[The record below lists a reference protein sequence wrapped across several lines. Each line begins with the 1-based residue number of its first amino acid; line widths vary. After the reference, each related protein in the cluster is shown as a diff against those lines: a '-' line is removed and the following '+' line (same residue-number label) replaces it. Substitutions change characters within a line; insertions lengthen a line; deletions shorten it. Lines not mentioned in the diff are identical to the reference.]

1 MDKLTKPQ
9 LKKLA
14 GEMLRLERKLHT
26 EGTLTDEEHSRL
38 QRLHSAHGGGL
49 FDSIKEWIFKNI
61 HPLGKMIEHAK
72 RARTRH
78 RGGVRGGVLQ
88 VNQLGAPINQMF
100 QRLRSMLGRHLQAL
114 SPIFADEITEM
125 IQGYVNAYHMGGH
138 PLPSSA
144 ELQDDIRAIVIRNV
158 GGYIQPSII
167 PDIVETIEDI
177 IRRTI
182 FQQ

>member
-72 RARTRH
+72 KARARH

-88 VNQLGAPINQMF
+88 LNQLGAPINQMF

-114 SPIFADEITEM
+114 SPDFGDEITELIM
-125 IQGYVNAYHMGGH
+125 HYVNIYHMGQ

-144 ELQDDIRAIVIRNV
+144 ELRAEIRAIIIRNAV
-158 GGYIQPSII
+158 DYIQPSII